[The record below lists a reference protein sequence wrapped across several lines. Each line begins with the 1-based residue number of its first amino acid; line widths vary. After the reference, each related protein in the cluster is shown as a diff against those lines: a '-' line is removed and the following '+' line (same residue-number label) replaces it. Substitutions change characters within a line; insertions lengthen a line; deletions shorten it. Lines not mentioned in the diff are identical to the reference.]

1 MWQWLEL
8 EEQIGRLWHRLVG
21 QSESSYPHYPSAAVS
36 LESIH
41 AALRTFFHGMGGDHG
56 LLLTATML
64 QTVRNRPSW
73 KQRLGHHQEKLPLAV
88 LGPERLLLPAE
99 ICLFPE
105 ASLNRQL
112 YFWLAA
118 FFAMTGKKTLI
129 RSTNV
134 IATAHA
140 TENEVQQASASSG
153 KQSGHFDEISQH
165 CHQSAFSKDDPFQ
178 TDLYF
183 LHCAWQTSLA
193 ICQRY
198 LGLKKTYQTMC
209 SHLLQTRPPRS
220 LPTQEHIVESIVLAL
235 LGQPCTDPAAINLL
249 ARIQQPEPD
258 FSDLRADKGYHPFLP
273 VPLWGMIEIDSP
285 SGTTRTLSA
294 DEDRVD
300 HSVNQEDRCSR
311 KARRRKFDQSERNDP
326 LLLNR
331 FEKLITWSEM
341 VNVNRPVED
350 DNEAGAREV
359 ADSMEEL
366 AVTTHRRRA
375 STVLKFD
382 LDLAPEDTD
391 PASLLAKLTY
401 PEWDYRRK
409 QYHAAHCQVL
419 CRIASETGEQWEP
432 SDGARRQFRRIRRQF
447 EALRPRREILRG
459 QPDGA
464 ELDLDALVRAQAD
477 QAAHG
482 MGTDRLYLAAREQA
496 RDLAVAVL
504 VDVSLSTDSWIGG
517 RRVLDIE
524 KEALVALA
532 TGIAACQDCFSI
544 HTFTS
549 RQRHF
554 VQMTTVKDFNE
565 PFSSRT
571 LRCIAALR
579 PGYYTRMGTALR
591 HVSQLLAQRP
601 ERHRLI
607 LLLTD
612 GKPNDLDHYEGRYG
626 VEDTR
631 QAVIEARRQ
640 GLQLFGIT
648 IDHEAQAYFP
658 YLFGRGGYAIINR
671 PERLIKIIPALYRQL
686 TG

>member
-56 LLLTATML
+56 LLLSATMP
-64 QTVRNRPSW
+64 QTARHRLSW

-88 LGPERLLLPAE
+88 LRPERLHLPDK
-99 ICLFPE
+99 IGLFPE

-118 FFAMTGKKTLI
+118 FFAVMDK
-129 RSTNV
+129 
-134 IATAHA
+134 
-140 TENEVQQASASSG
+140 SAMP
-153 KQSGHFDEISQH
+153 E
-165 CHQSAFSKDDPFQ
+165 DDPFQ
-178 TDLYF
+178 ADLYF
-183 LHCAWQTSLA
+183 LQRAWLTSLA

-198 LGLKKTYQTMC
+198 PGLKNTYQILC
-209 SHLLQTRPPRS
+209 SHLLRTRPLRS
-220 LPTQEHIVESIVLAL
+220 LPAQEHVVESIVLAL
-235 LGQPCTDPAAINLL
+235 LGQPCLDPAAINLL
-249 ARIQQPEPD
+249 TRIQQPEPD
-258 FSDLRADKGYHPFLP
+258 FSDLRADKGYHSFLP
-273 VPLWGMIEIDSP
+273 VPLWGAIEAGSP
-285 SGTTRTLSA
+285 SSTARTLPA
-294 DEDRVD
+294 DEDRAD
-300 HSVNQEDRCSR
+300 HAANQEDRRSR
-311 KARRRKFDQSERNDP
+311 KAQRRKFDQSERDDP

-341 VNVNRPVED
+341 INVNRPVED
-350 DNEAGAREV
+350 DDESTAREV

-366 AVTTHRRRA
+366 AITTHRRRA

-391 PASLLAKLTY
+391 PANLLAELTY

-409 QYHAAHCQVL
+409 QYHADHCRVL
-419 CRIASETGEQWEP
+419 CQIASETGEQWEP
-432 SDGARRQFRRIRRQF
+432 GDGARRQFRRIRRQF

-477 QAAHG
+477 QAAYG

-504 VDVSLSTDSWIGG
+504 VDVSLSTDSWISG

-532 TGIAACQDCFSI
+532 TGIAACQDHFSI

-554 VQMTTVKDFNE
+554 VQITTVKDFNE